1 MTYSRRGCRSMI
13 GALAILLATGSVVLA
28 RQQQQQQQPPAEP
41 KKPSLT
47 LKVTPPVGFS
57 PLRVRAAVE
66 VRDGNDDYADF
77 YCAATEWDWGD
88 GTISESSSDCN
99 PYEAGKSTIQRRFS
113 AQHVYRLGGAYR
125 VIFRLK
131 QKSKQVGSA
140 SANLTV
146 RSGASEG
153 FGR

>member
-1 MTYSRRGCRSMI
+1 MTHSRRGCCAMI
-13 GALAILLATGSVVLA
+13 TALAVLLSAGSVVRA
-28 RQQQQQQQPPAEP
+28 QQAEP
-41 KKPSLT
+41 KKPSLS

-66 VRDGNDDYADF
+66 VRDGKDDYADF
-77 YCAATEWDWGD
+77 YCATTEWDWGD
-88 GTISESSSDCN
+88 GTVSENSSDCN

-113 AQHVYRLGGAYR
+113 AEHIYRLGGAYR
-125 VIFRLK
+125 VFFRLK
-131 QKSKQVGSA
+131 QKTKAVASA